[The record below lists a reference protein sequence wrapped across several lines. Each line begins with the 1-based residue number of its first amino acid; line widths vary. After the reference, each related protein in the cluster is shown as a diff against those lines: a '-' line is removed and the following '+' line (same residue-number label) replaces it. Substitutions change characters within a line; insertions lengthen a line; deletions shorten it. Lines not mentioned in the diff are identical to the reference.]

1 MGTSEP
7 QAKFELDIV
16 ESSPGILEFRK
27 KSDSAVLAI
36 VISSPPRPEGIKFV
50 TSHSSQFQIGLMG
63 WGAGHRIPAHSHRVI
78 PRKID
83 RTSEVLFIRKGKV
96 KMSLFTDD
104 GDLLTNSTL
113 SAGDIV
119 TLFEG
124 GHGFEILEDAEIVE
138 IKQGPYLGEDEKYR
152 FESDKQ

>member
-1 MGTSEP
+1 MSDERVVIEQPIPGVTQFRSNPSGKLMAQIVSAETTS
-7 QAKFELDIV
+7 
-16 ESSPGILEFRK
+16 SGITFL
-27 KSDSAVLAI
+27 
-36 VISSPPRPEGIKFV
+36 
-50 TSHSSQFQIGLMG
+50 TSNHEQFQVGLLG
-63 WGAGHRIPAHSHRVI
+63 WKSGHRIPAHSHREI
-78 PRKID
+78 PREID

-96 KMSLFTDD
+96 KMSLFTDE